1 MNSIQ
6 YDNNRVENSK
16 ENEKVGR
23 VRRRRGSSYPINRS
37 INRGLHERNKE
48 GGEKKEQRI
57 FSLLDQTVVEYPQT
71 LATWLAVHDGQA
83 TITRATITTCTH
95 SRSCQISARVATRP
109 ITSLLESEGKGESLL
124 FLLGRERDE
133 RNNFWIRLGESRNR
147 NRFLFHF
154 YKIVAENCS
163 FLCCVKTFLF
173 DPGSKEK
180 NRSKERSFPFNFDR
194 FPYFSKDWQTKSV
207 KTLLERIASSREFL
221 DYNIRCYLVTEW

>member
-1 MNSIQ
+1 MKKLEEYVEEEDRVTRSIVQ
-6 YDNNRVENSK
+6 SIEVSTREIK
-16 ENEKVGR
+16 
-23 VRRRRGSSYPINRS
+23 RRGKERAKNIFATRS
-37 INRGLHERNKE
+37 N
-48 GGEKKEQRI
+48 GGGI
-57 FSLLDQTVVEYPQT
+57 STNLSHLTV
-71 LATWLAVHDGQA
+71 VHDGQA

-194 FPYFSKDWQTKSV
+194 FPYFSKD
-207 KTLLERIASSREFL
+207 
-221 DYNIRCYLVTEW
+221 

>member
-1 MNSIQ
+1 MARPQSLEPLSPLARTRDRAK
-6 YDNNRVENSK
+6 YPHESPLDPLRVYWRAK
-16 ENEKVGR
+16 ERGR
-23 VRRRRGSSYPINRS
+23 VYY
-37 INRGLHERNKE
+37 
-48 GGEKKEQRI
+48 
-57 FSLLDQTVVEYPQT
+57 FCLD
-71 LATWLAVHDGQA
+71 A
-83 TITRATITTCTH
+83 
-95 SRSCQISARVATRP
+95 S
-109 ITSLLESEGKGESLL
+109 
-124 FLLGRERDE
+124 E

-173 DPGSKEK
+173 DLGSKEK